1 VFHRFPL
8 LGSNKNPYLNA
19 ISFEDLVRK
28 VEKTIGCVDSRLF
41 ALKRTITQVMI
52 KKKGMS
58 AK

>member
-1 VFHRFPL
+1 MLEKIGR
-8 LGSNKNPYLNA
+8 
-19 ISFEDLVRK
+19 DVR
-28 VEKTIGCVDSRLF
+28 KTIGCVDSRLF

>member
-1 VFHRFPL
+1 LPV

-19 ISFEDLVRK
+19 YSFENLVRK
-28 VEKTIGCVDSRLF
+28 AGKTIGCVDSRLF